1 MMYNDDYTAEYF
13 AFEESLSKRFFK
25 PVSSKVKDYAIGFVL
40 GDNVSVSLKEELYS
54 YIDNRFEKLGT
65 CILWNK
71 AEELIKIL
79 TKYGVKIGSKEA
91 IIKRDAVLTSKNQ
104 KVAPKVTF
112 SI

>member
-1 MMYNDDYTAEYF
+1 MYDGYTEEYF
-13 AFEESLSKRFFK
+13 AFEDSLSRRFFK

-40 GDNVSVSLKEELYS
+40 GDNVSNSLKKELYS

-65 CILWNK
+65 CILWDK
-71 AEELIKIL
+71 TEELSKIL

-91 IIKRDAVLTSKNQ
+91 IIQRDAVLTSKNP
-104 KVAPKVTF
+104 KIAPKVTF